1 MIVPPHRQL
10 FTSQAEKA
18 ALEAKNGLLQFEA
31 VEKLV
36 AESKNGFQ
44 FTPELLCELQRL
56 AIQNIYTCAGTF
68 RTGPVY
74 LERNPP
80 DPSKHQPPDW
90 QQVVPMVNEMCEYI
104 NCNFMRMSPIQVAA
118 YAMWRINWIHPFFG
132 GNGRTARAASYLLLS
147 VRMGFVL
154 PGVNT
159 IPEQI
164 ERDSYPYYRAL
175 ENADESVKNGP
186 VDLFQMEE
194 LLSRLLAAQLL
205 SIHNLASINNPSS

>member
-1 MIVPPHRQL
+1 
-10 FTSQAEKA
+10 
-18 ALEAKNGLLQFEA
+18 
-31 VEKLV
+31 
-36 AESKNGFQ
+36 
-44 FTPELLCELQRL
+44 
-56 AIQNIYTCAGTF
+56 
-68 RTGPVY
+68 
-74 LERNPP
+74 
-80 DPSKHQPPDW
+80 
-90 QQVVPMVNEMCEYI
+90 
-104 NCNFMRMSPIQVAA
+104 
-118 YAMWRINWIHPFFG
+118 
-132 GNGRTARAASYLLLS
+132 
-147 VRMGFVL
+147 MGFVL

>member
-1 MIVPPHRQL
+1 
-10 FTSQAEKA
+10 
-18 ALEAKNGLLQFEA
+18 
-31 VEKLV
+31 
-36 AESKNGFQ
+36 
-44 FTPELLCELQRL
+44 
-56 AIQNIYTCAGTF
+56 
-68 RTGPVY
+68 
-74 LERNPP
+74 
-80 DPSKHQPPDW
+80 
-90 QQVVPMVNEMCEYI
+90 MVNEMCEYI